1 MLRSYQLSGARVFSI
16 ILFTGL
22 LSGNCCFA
30 GTTQHDSA
38 VKASNQRHKEIL
50 IYIDFV
56 GRKMIKPLRKTV
68 SVIEVYK
75 LRPEVAA
82 QLNKLQFSP
91 NRYDYKSI
99 KKQQLLLASIKD
111 CCQVYRI
118 YSPVKYKYFY
128 PQGLKKGMIISGNE
142 FSHWDFTDMVD
153 IKQLTAIGPGKPD
166 SISAIT
172 QAPVPEDA
180 TGTDMPENKGQETI
194 NPGEIKPEHVPS
206 TGSVVVNG
214 TKAYE
219 FHPWDAEEQI
229 DSQRPYDPSFAHFA
243 DSLFVHISDFSDYL
257 GAQRIKLELFDQPFA
272 ADFYSKIYIHYVD
285 SIADILK
292 KNPLIKPGEYEN
304 FIINISEII
313 TDRFKYG
320 ANTLLWIGIRR
331 DRLDCDNT
339 AYLVYDIG
347 KKLGFEVSIVSLWG
361 HALVVAGDY
370 AYETTNRE
378 YFPKKQLKDHYSA
391 IYWITSDP
399 KKIHAFLSIY
409 ELAIYLDRTEEYKK
423 AEDFRKIGPRYFPG
437 MKNSY

>member
-1 MLRSYQLSGARVFSI
+1 MHVYPLPGIRALSI

-30 GTTQHDSA
+30 GMPEHDS
-38 VKASNQRHKEIL
+38 VDKITNPQKEIL
-50 IYIDFV
+50 VYVGYV

-91 NRYDYKSI
+91 KRYDYKSI
-99 KKQQLLLASIKD
+99 QKQQLLLASIKD
-111 CCQVYRI
+111 SCQVYRI
-118 YSPVKYKYFY
+118 NSPVKYKYFY

-142 FSHWDFTDMVD
+142 FSHWDFADVVD

-166 SISAIT
+166 SLTAIT
-172 QAPVPEDA
+172 QATLPYD
-180 TGTDMPENKGQETI
+180 TNGSDMPENKGQETI
-194 NPGEIKPEHVPS
+194 NLACIKPETGKSIVPF
-206 TGSVVVNG
+206 VVSG

-219 FHPWDAEEQI
+219 FHPWDMEEQI

-243 DSLFVHISDFSDYL
+243 DSLFLHISDFSDYL
-257 GAQRIKLELFDQPFA
+257 GAQRIKLELFDQHFA
-272 ADFYSKIYIHYVD
+272 ADFYSRMYIHYMD

-347 KKLGFEVSIVSLWG
+347 TKLGFEVSVVSVYG

-370 AYETTNRE
+370 AYETTGWE
-378 YFPKKQLKDHYSA
+378 YFPKEQLKDHYST
-391 IYWITSDP
+391 IYWITSNP
-399 KKIHAFLSIY
+399 KKIHAFLSLY
-409 ELAIYLDRTEEYKK
+409 ELANYLYKIEEYKK
-423 AEDFRKIGPRYFPG
+423 ADDFLKIGSKYFPG
-437 MKNSY
+437 IRGYD